1 MYIILIFYCYLLC
14 CNDTATSWIYTYC
27 HTLSLHAALPICFR
41 DLTAFW
47 TDSGV
52 MPRAWMI
59 ESDSRWR
66 LSLYLINGQTWFVA
80 TLLLVQAGF
89 ALMFALGWRT
99 DRKSTRLN
107 SSHSCATRMPSS
119 A

>member
-1 MYIILIFYCYLLC
+1 
-14 CNDTATSWIYTYC
+14 
-27 HTLSLHAALPICFR
+27 
-41 DLTAFW
+41 
-47 TDSGV
+47 

-99 DRKSTRLN
+99 RLAAIASFVLWASLIN
-107 SSHSCATRMPSS
+107 GHPIVLIRGDLLLCFLLFWAMVMPMAARSLVDGEFGNGS
-119 A
+119 FVEVGGTEVW